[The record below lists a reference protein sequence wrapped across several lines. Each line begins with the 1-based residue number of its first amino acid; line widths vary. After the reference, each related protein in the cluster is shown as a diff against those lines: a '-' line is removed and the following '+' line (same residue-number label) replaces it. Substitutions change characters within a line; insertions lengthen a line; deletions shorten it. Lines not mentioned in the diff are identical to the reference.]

1 MFGRNVEG
9 KELPAEREL
18 VRLALPRRVYTQ
30 AHVNYV
36 SEVISEMFDR
46 RESATGLRIT
56 KQAPFLRHFT
66 AEFERLGD

>member
-1 MFGRNVEG
+1 
-9 KELPAEREL
+9 

-36 SEVISEMFDR
+36 CEVIAEMFR
-46 RESATGLRIT
+46 NREQVRGLRIK

-66 AEFERLGD
+66 AEFEPVEAAVPVG